1 MIHFN
6 TFFSPKSQPGN
17 TTKEAFEGPV
27 EGCTVGSGLE
37 RLHGFMEKCEHHFRS
52 QHLVCQ
58 VFSVSLKPF
67 FSFTPASQIS

>member
-6 TFFSPKSQPGN
+6 SFFSPKSQPGN

-37 RLHGFMEKCEHHFRS
+37 KVTWFYGEVRT
-52 QHLVCQ
+52 
-58 VFSVSLKPF
+58 SLQI
-67 FSFTPASQIS
+67 PASTLPSF